1 MDEKI
6 ELDLNKL
13 HIHITG
19 SVSAALVPYWI
30 NWSRRM
36 YPSLSITASVTEA
49 ASKFVSIDALSTLTE
64 SHTWLDRWDSTY
76 PKHVH
81 EGLLGYADSIAIFP
95 ASINTLM
102 QLASGFT
109 NTPMQMALQI
119 TELPVVIARTF
130 PGSNQIIEKKL
141 NRLLSMRENF
151 TLSKEVPA
159 YSLSKQGWTTTTG
172 FYYPF
177 VLQAIQDK
185 INH

>member
-64 SHTWLDRWDSTY
+64 IHTWLDRWDSTY

-95 ASINTLM
+95 ASINTIM
-102 QLASGFT
+102 QLASH
-109 NTPMQMALQI
+109 I

>member
-64 SHTWLDRWDSTY
+64 SHTW
-76 PKHVH
+76 
-81 EGLLGYADSIAIFP
+81 
-95 ASINTLM
+95 
-102 QLASGFT
+102 
-109 NTPMQMALQI
+109 
-119 TELPVVIARTF
+119 
-130 PGSNQIIEKKL
+130 
-141 NRLLSMRENF
+141 
-151 TLSKEVPA
+151 
-159 YSLSKQGWTTTTG
+159 
-172 FYYPF
+172 
-177 VLQAIQDK
+177 
-185 INH
+185 